1 MQLAGLAVAV
11 LVTLP
16 CAHPCSDC
24 AGLAG
29 CLSSRKDGIVFVVAD
44 WIEPGLDL
52 AKAFQAERI
61 PLLSLL
67 VSHDLELA

>member
-1 MQLAGLAVAV
+1 MQRLRWFGRV
-11 LVTLP
+11 
-16 CAHPCSDC
+16 
-24 AGLAG
+24 
-29 CLSSRKDGIVFVVAD
+29 SSRKDGIVLAVAD
-44 WIEPGLDL
+44 WIDPGLDL

>member
-11 LVTLP
+11 LVTMRSSMQRLRWL
-16 CAHPCSDC
+16 
-24 AGLAG
+24 GRV
-29 CLSSRKDGIVFVVAD
+29 SSRKDGIVFAVAD

-52 AKAFQAERI
+52 AKACQTERI